1 MSQFSGG
8 PGWWQASDGNW
19 YPPEQH
25 PSKQSAAPALA
36 GPYGPGWWQASDG
49 NWYPPQSAPG
59 MPHAPPQWA
68 GAPPGAKR
76 PGGIAKGCLVS
87 LAIVGVLVVGVIV
100 IIAVAANHAAKQ
112 FNSNA
117 AFGNL
122 GGAAPAAKYSVGQ
135 TATTGPFLV
144 TVFAVQDPYVSS
156 NQLSQPPTGE
166 HLVEVD
172 VQLINPGSNQR
183 AFSSL
188 LGFHLY
194 DSANHKY
201 LEDPTVGVS
210 PRPPDGQ
217 IPGGQNLRGFVVFS
231 VPDGTSGLRL
241 RVQGSPTAAGAVF
254 RLS

>member
-1 MSQFSGG
+1 VGG
-8 PGWWQASDGNW
+8 AS
-19 YPPEQH
+19 
-25 PSKQSAAPALA
+25 
-36 GPYGPGWWQASDG
+36 
-49 NWYPPQSAPG
+49 
-59 MPHAPPQWA
+59 
-68 GAPPGAKR
+68 PGAHR

-87 LAIVGVLVVGVIV
+87 LAIAGVLVVGVIV
-100 IIAVAANHAAKQ
+100 IIAVAANHATKQ
-112 FNSNA
+112 FNSNV
-117 AFGNL
+117 AFGKL

-135 TATTGPFLV
+135 TATTGPCLV

-188 LGFHLY
+188 LGSHLY
-194 DSANHKY
+194 DSANHQY
-201 LEDPTVGVS
+201 LEDPNVGVS
-210 PRPPDGQ
+210 PGPPDGQ
-217 IPGGQNLRGFVVFS
+217 IPGGQNLRGFVVFA
-231 VPDGTSGLRL
+231 VPDGMSELRF